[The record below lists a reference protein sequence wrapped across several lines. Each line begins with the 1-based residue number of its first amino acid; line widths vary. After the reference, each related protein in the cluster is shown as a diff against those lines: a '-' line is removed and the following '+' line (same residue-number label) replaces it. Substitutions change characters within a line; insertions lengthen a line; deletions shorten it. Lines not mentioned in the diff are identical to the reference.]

1 MYLGRSVFRCHLYS
15 FILQTVIQHILDF
28 SILHFKANDAF
39 ILEQIL
45 FLSPNLIELNSK
57 LNWFYEIKL

>member
-1 MYLGRSVFRCHLYS
+1 M
-15 FILQTVIQHILDF
+15 QHILGF
-28 SILHFKANDAF
+28 SILPFKANDAF

>member
-1 MYLGRSVFRCHLYS
+1 MFRCHPHS
-15 FILQTVIQHILDF
+15 FSLQTVMQHILGF

>member
-1 MYLGRSVFRCHLYS
+1 VFRCRLYS
-15 FILQTVIQHILDF
+15 FILQTVIQHILGC
-28 SILHFKANDAF
+28 SIWHFKANDAF
-39 ILEQIL
+39 ILERIL